1 MTIHLQVR
9 PLVLRLNNEANGSY
23 TLIGA
28 LPSPTLPPR
37 LDALGN
43 HDARRKGCAV
53 IMLYQRP

>member
-1 MTIHLQVR
+1 MKIHLLAKLLV
-9 PLVLRLNNEANGSY
+9 PLLNNEASGSY

-43 HDARRKGCAV
+43 HDTHSTSMCCYHA
-53 IMLYQRP
+53 L